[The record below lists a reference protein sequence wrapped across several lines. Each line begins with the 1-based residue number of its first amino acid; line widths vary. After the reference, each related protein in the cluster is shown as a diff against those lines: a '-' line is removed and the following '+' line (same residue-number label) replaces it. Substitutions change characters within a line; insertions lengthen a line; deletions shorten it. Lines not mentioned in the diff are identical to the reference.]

1 MRRALVVCAAVAALT
16 LLSAC
21 SGGGSGAAVK
31 VSMQNF
37 RFRPVDLQ
45 IASGQDVAFVNGTQT
60 LHNFTLINGGQV
72 SFDVPPGQ
80 TVTTD
85 EVGALKPGTYR
96 FKCRYHLNQGM
107 IGVLFVTSSSGSSA
121 P

>member
-1 MRRALVVCAAVAALT
+1 MTALAL
-16 LLSAC
+16 LGGC
-21 SGGGSGAAVK
+21 SGGGSGAAVN

-45 IASGQDVAFVNGTQT
+45 IASGQDVAFVNGTET

-72 SFDVPPGQ
+72 AFDVPAGD
-80 TVTTD
+80 TATTD
-85 EVGALKPGTYR
+85 KLGALKPGTYR

-107 IGVLFVTSSSGSSA
+107 IGVLVVTSSSGSSQ